1 MEKEAVSDHSDDV
14 SVVFEEE
21 EHDFQNVFATKKHE
35 FRLGSSKQPK
45 QHEEALPHHSFPKI
59 HFPKFD
65 GSNPKIWFDNCINY
79 FTIYSIPER
88 LKVTAAT
95 MHLEGNAS
103 KWWQAYKQNHA
114 IPEWK
119 ILCQVIQ
126 EKFGADDYRN
136 AINELVSLKQT
147 RSVEEY
153 TIAFQSLQFDI
164 SMHNCHYDEL
174 FFATT
179 YVQGLKEEIRATME
193 PHVPVTVER
202 ASMIT
207 RI

>member
-1 MEKEAVSDHSDDV
+1 
-14 SVVFEEE
+14 
-21 EHDFQNVFATKKHE
+21 
-35 FRLGSSKQPK
+35 
-45 QHEEALPHHSFPKI
+45 
-59 HFPKFD
+59 
-65 GSNPKIWFDNCINY
+65 
-79 FTIYSIPER
+79 
-88 LKVTAAT
+88 
-95 MHLEGNAS
+95 
-103 KWWQAYKQNHA
+103 
-114 IPEWK
+114 
-119 ILCQVIQ
+119 
-126 EKFGADDYRN
+126 
-136 AINELVSLKQT
+136 
-147 RSVEEY
+147 VEEY